1 MPTLM
6 LRLWHQLAR
15 RRKQQFVMLFG
26 LMIISGFAEVISL
39 GAVLP
44 FVAIIT
50 APELAFKRPVV
61 AGAARLLGVSSAEHL
76 VLPLTIAFASM
87 ALIAGV
93 VRMLVLWFGTRYAL
107 ASGAEI
113 SMSIYRRTLYQ
124 PYAVHVARNSSEV
137 ISGITAKTGNVV
149 LGIMLPFMTLLS
161 SFIVLLAIM
170 IALIAIN
177 PTIALIVTT
186 VFGASYGLITAVI
199 RPRLRR
205 NSRHVADE
213 HTRVVRALQEGMGGI
228 RDVLLDGTQEFYCE
242 VFGRADRELRRA
254 QSENIVMGQGPRF
267 GMEALTMVM
276 IAGLALHL
284 SREPGGVAV
293 ALPVLSALALGALR
307 LLPALQQVFSAWA
320 NIAGNH
326 ASLADTVDLL
336 EQPLNTEQSRTEV
349 LPLRF
354 AHVIRFDAVRF
365 RYTKAGPW
373 VLDGFDLSIPKGA
386 RVGVVGGTGSG
397 KSTAIDL
404 LMGLLAPV
412 EGDVLVD
419 GEPIS
424 GGRTSAWQKTVA
436 HVPQSIYLADS
447 SLAENIAFGV
457 PREAI
462 DLAMVRRSA
471 EQAQIS
477 DFIDST
483 PEGYEATVG
492 ERGVRLSGGQR
503 QRIGIARALYKQAS
517 VLILDEATSAL
528 DNATERSVM
537 DAIEQLDRNLT
548 IVVIA
553 HRLTTVRHCDT
564 IVELERGR
572 VVAQGSYDELIAC
585 SPSFRAMVNAPKTA

>member
-1 MPTLM
+1 MR
-6 LRLWHQLAR
+6 RLWRHLAR
-15 RRKQQFVMLFG
+15 RRKQQFVLLFG
-26 LMIISGFAEVISL
+26 LMIVSGFAEVISL

-50 APELAFKRPVV
+50 APELAFKRPVIAGV
-61 AGAARLLGVSSAEHL
+61 ARMLGVTSAEHL
-76 VLPLTIAFASM
+76 VLPLTITFAIM
-87 ALIAGV
+87 AVIAGT
-93 VRMLVLWFGTRYAL
+93 VRMLVLWFGTRFAL
-107 ASGAEI
+107 ASGADI
-113 SMSIYRRTLYQ
+113 SMEIYRRTLYQ
-124 PYAVHVARNSSEV
+124 SYAVHVARNSSEV

-161 SFIVLLAIM
+161 ASIVLLAIM
-170 IALIAIN
+170 AALIAID
-177 PTIALIVTT
+177 PTIALIVTA
-186 VFGASYGLITAVI
+186 VFGASYGLITAII
-199 RPRLRR
+199 RPRLQR

-242 VFGRADRELRRA
+242 VYGRADRVLRRA

-267 GMEALTMVM
+267 GMEALGMVL
-276 IAGLALHL
+276 IAALALGL
-284 SREPGGVAV
+284 SREQGGVAV

-307 LLPALQQVFSAWA
+307 LLPALQQIFGAWA
-320 NIAGNH
+320 NIAGSQ

-336 EQPLNTEQSRTEV
+336 GQPLNPEQSHVTGS
-349 LPLRF
+349 PLRF
-354 AHVIRFDAVRF
+354 LQSIRFDTVRF
-365 RYTKAGPW
+365 RYTSAGPW
-373 VLDGFDLSIPKGA
+373 VLDGLELSIPKGA
-386 RVGVVGGTGSG
+386 RLGMVGGTGSG
-397 KSTAIDL
+397 KSTAMDL

-419 GEPIS
+419 GEPIR
-424 GGRTSAWQKTVA
+424 GGRIRAWQQAVA
-436 HVPQSIYLADS
+436 HVPQSIYLADA
-447 SLAENIAFGV
+447 SLSENIAFGV

-462 DLAMVRRSA
+462 DLARVRRSA
-471 EQAQIS
+471 EQAQIA
-477 DFIDST
+477 DFIEST

-503 QRIGIARALYKQAS
+503 QRLGIARALYKQAS

-564 IVELERGR
+564 IVVLEQGR
-572 VVAQGSYDELIAC
+572 VVAQGRYDELIAC
-585 SPSFRAMVNAPKTA
+585 SPSFRAMVNATKTA